1 MLQGTFSQISD
12 EKSENILYLLSLDSR
27 QSVSDIARTLRLKR
41 WQVESRVNKL
51 LDNGF
56 MKYLTVNN
64 APPGLRV
71 TILAEVRV
79 LNEELLETLRTVPT
93 LLKLKETLGMY
104 SISIL
109 CDVSSHNEMN
119 SVIKQVSDILHKN
132 TLRFDVLVHDWE
144 DALGHKSFCHMPR
157 LLNDYSPIRPAQRKA
172 TEEEA
177 RVLELLKR
185 DTCMSFR
192 KLSEKADMDYKSLK
206 SVMGALRKDGFL
218 RCTVDP
224 DYHKLGLQFHNML
237 VKIEPAAVEDF
248 ESYITTHPRVHWVK
262 HSLGR
267 WDYVLS
273 IVSHSIY
280 EFIDI
285 IRQIRTDNADIL
297 LNDTA
302 LISKI
307 QERRRY

>member
-1 MLQGTFSQISD
+1 M
-12 EKSENILYLLSLDSR
+12 LSLDCR
-27 QSVSDIARTLRLKR
+27 QSVSSIARTLRMNR
-41 WQVESRVNKL
+41 WQAESRIKRL

-56 MKYLTVNN
+56 VKYMAVNN
-64 APPGLRV
+64 APPRIQI

-79 LNEELLETLRTVPT
+79 LDSELLEKLRALPT

-109 CDVSSHNEMN
+109 CDVASQNEMN
-119 SVIKQVSDILHKN
+119 LIVKQVSDILHKN

-144 DALGHKSFCHMPR
+144 DALGQKSFCHTPH
-157 LLNDYSPIRPAQRKA
+157 LLNKYSPIRPMKREPAGDE
-172 TEEEA
+172 T
-177 RVLELLKR
+177 RVLELLRK
-185 DTCMSFR
+185 DTCMSLR
-192 KLSEKADMDYKSLK
+192 RLSERAGLDHKTLK
-206 SVMGALRKDGFL
+206 NIMRTLRKDGFL

-224 DYHKLGLQFHNML
+224 NFHKLGLQFHNLL
-237 VKIEPAAVEDF
+237 VKIEPAAVETF
-248 ESYITTHPRVHWVK
+248 ENYITTHLRVHWVK

-267 WDYVLS
+267 WDYMLS
-273 IVSHSIY
+273 IVSHNIS
-280 EFIDI
+280 ELIDI

-307 QERRRY
+307 QERRKY